1 MKDGGTEGK
10 CREVGEGGVLQQ
22 EKGEVWLVSRR
33 NRVGFWGY
41 LQKEKVKVVVI
52 AKR

>member
-10 CREVGEGGVLQQ
+10 CREVGGVLQQ

-41 LQKEKVKVVVI
+41 LQKEKVKVVVT